1 MKRIKQN
8 DIVIVTAGK
17 SKHHTGK
24 VMRVLDNKVWVEGA
38 NLVKKHVKPNP
49 QLEEKGGIIAKEG
62 AIHISNVALYNSVT
76 EKADRVGFRMIEKDG
91 KTHKVRYFKSNNELV
106 DLV

>member
-8 DIVIVTAGK
+8 DTVIVTAGK

-24 VMRVLDNKVWVEGA
+24 VIRVLDNKVWVEGA

-62 AIHISNVALYNSVT
+62 AIHISNVALYNSVSG
-76 EKADRVGFRMIEKDG
+76 KADRVGFRMIDKDG
-91 KTHKVRYFKSNNELV
+91 KTYKVRYFKSNNELV